1 MLGLLVIVVTVVA
14 VREGTDGLVDGLEGT
29 WRLLRRA
36 APVTLLGMTLAGT
49 MQVLAPPGVVGRYMG
64 ENSGLLGLLIG
75 MSAGMITP
83 GGPYVMYPIGAA
95 LMTSGAGIGPMAG
108 FVSTRNLITFNRLF
122 VWELPFLGLPFTLT
136 RIAVSFWMPIVSVI
150 MVPIAYRLLPE
161 RIRNQGPH
169 DRREELQR

>member
-1 MLGLLVIVVTVVA
+1 MLGLLAIAIVA
-14 VREGTDGLVDGLEGT
+14 VAVQKGSSGVVDGLEGT
-29 WRLLRRA
+29 WHLLRRA

-75 MSAGMITP
+75 ISAGLITP

-108 FVSTRNLITFNRLF
+108 YVSTRNLVTVNRLF
-122 VWELPFLGLPFTLT
+122 VWELPFLGLPFTIT
-136 RIAVSFWMPIVSVI
+136 RIAISFWMPIATVI
-150 MVPIAYRLLPE
+150 MVPIVYRLLPA
-161 RIRNQGPH
+161 RIREQGPNN
-169 DRREELQR
+169 RQAELRK